1 MDATRERAAAFKV
14 GFLKKLAE
22 SGLTPSNF
30 AKQAFASDFLSSML
44 SGMTS
49 TGSSLLGA
57 GAGAAGSLASGLA
70 TAGLVAPVG
79 IGAGLGVG
87 SAMLNQP
94 TIQDIDV
101 LRKMELLANYD
112 RLTKEIRER
121 RAQKPQLAGV

>member
-22 SGLTPSNF
+22 RGLTPDSF
-30 AKQAFASDFLSSML
+30 AKQAFAGDFLSSVL
-44 SGMTS
+44 SGMTGA
-49 TGSSLLGA
+49 GSGILGA
-57 GAGAAGSLASGLA
+57 GANLAGGLASGLA

-87 SAMLNQP
+87 SALLNQP
-94 TIQDIDV
+94 TVQDIDV

-112 RLTKEIRER
+112 RLTKEIKER
-121 RAQKPQLAGV
+121 QAQKPQLAGV